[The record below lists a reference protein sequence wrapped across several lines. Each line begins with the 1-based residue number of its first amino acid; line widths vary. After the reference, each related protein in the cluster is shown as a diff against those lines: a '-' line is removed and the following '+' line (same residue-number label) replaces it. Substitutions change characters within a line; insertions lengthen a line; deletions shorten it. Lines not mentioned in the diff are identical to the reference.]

1 MNFRFD
7 FQFNVHRAAPRVS
20 DSSSAAFQ
28 GTWSMTY
35 TNGSAYLPPRC
46 LRFLRGSECIFRPP
60 SPNFTNRI
68 HFRCHYNSSNIL
80 CKGIFRYVDFDW
92 NTFFV
97 FTGGAVP
104 RLYQLLGGE
113 GRPPPPFNPFPLLP
127 QKRAGGRRRRI
138 SRRHCGKINVL
149 RHSMISMIVML
160 IMLIMPT
167 TYKSGSQNLFQL
179 PKQPP

>member
-46 LRFLRGSECIFRPP
+46 LRFLPGSECIFRPP

-68 HFRCHYNSSNIL
+68 HFRCDYNSSNIL
-80 CKGIFRYVDFDW
+80 CKGIFRYVDYDW
-92 NTFFV
+92 IPNLEPSV
-97 FTGGAVP
+97 H
-104 RLYQLLGGE
+104 R
-113 GRPPPPFNPFPLLP
+113 
-127 QKRAGGRRRRI
+127 RAI
-138 SRRHCGKINVL
+138 FVL
-149 RHSMISMIVML
+149 RSSSARLAAELRRGTAIRTQS
-160 IMLIMPT
+160 T
-167 TYKSGSQNLFQL
+167 
-179 PKQPP
+179 PPAACAGAAAFNCGTRGP